1 MEENAEEGV
10 EVEVADMSE
19 IDNSECIELMEA
31 KPHGILSVLNEECV
45 VPKGSDKSFLDKV
58 FQQQMTNKRLKRPLK
73 QKDAFQISH
82 FAGLVTYTSAGIL
95 DKNKDPVSEDLMV
108 LLKGSDEPTVRTLS
122 RRQTRRAA
130 EAASPRSPSAP
141 PQPAGRDPRYHPQV
155 RQLFSSNP
163 DDQTLTR
170 KKAAKFQGVVAN
182 FQQQLADLLAV
193 RAELEHGTPGGAALR
208 LRRRRLRAR
217 ALPPRRQAA
226 RARARPRAACAPRS
240 TAHK

>member
-122 RRQTRRAA
+122 PGAKLAAQQKPPPLARPPRLPSRPDATPATTHRCDSCSRRTPTTRR
-130 EAASPRSPSAP
+130 
-141 PQPAGRDPRYHPQV
+141 
-155 RQLFSSNP
+155 
-163 DDQTLTR
+163 
-170 KKAAKFQGVVAN
+170 
-182 FQQQLADLLAV
+182 
-193 RAELEHGTPGGAALR
+193 
-208 LRRRRLRAR
+208 
-217 ALPPRRQAA
+217 
-226 RARARPRAACAPRS
+226 
-240 TAHK
+240 